1 MEKEIKNMNFIEFL
15 GTLENDHPD
24 SELSPEIRALW
35 WTKKGNWEIAHQIAQ
50 DAGTKQGDWI
60 HAHLHRIE
68 GDLSNASYW
77 YSRAGKPNCQT
88 SLPEEWESLV
98 KDILNQ

>member
-24 SELSPEIRALW
+24 SEFSPEIRALW

-50 DAGTKQGDWI
+50 DAGTKHGDWI

-77 YSRAGKPNCQT
+77 YSRAGRPNCQT
-88 SLPEEWESLV
+88 SFPEEWESLV
-98 KDILNQ
+98 KHILNQ

>member
-15 GTLENDHPD
+15 GTLENVRPD

-35 WTKKGNWEIAHQIAQ
+35 WIKKGNWEIAHQIAQ
-50 DAGTKQGDWI
+50 DAGTKHGDWI

-98 KDILNQ
+98 KHILNQ

>member
-24 SELSPEIRALW
+24 SELSPEIRARW

-77 YSRAGKPNCQT
+77 YSRAGKPNCQS

-98 KDILNQ
+98 KHILIQ